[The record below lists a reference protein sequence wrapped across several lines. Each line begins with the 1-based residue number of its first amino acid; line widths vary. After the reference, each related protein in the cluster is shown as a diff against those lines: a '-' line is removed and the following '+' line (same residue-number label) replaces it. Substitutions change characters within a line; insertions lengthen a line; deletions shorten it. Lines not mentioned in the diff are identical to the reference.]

1 MLKFEFENF
10 VVDPFA
16 QAGKLIGKTYPDL
29 SSVLKGC
36 LLQSSRLFKKVEYP
50 QRWVFGF

>member
-10 VVDPFA
+10 VLDQFA
-16 QAGKLIGKTYPDL
+16 EAGKSVGKTYPVL

-36 LLQSSRLFKKVEYP
+36 LTKQKAFQKV
-50 QRWVFGF
+50 